1 MVVTTIS
8 SGTEAAKTVNRDLE
22 TLRAT
27 TAQVVGSV
35 FYGTLLKTMRQSVI
49 RGGFGHGGRG
59 EEIFAGQLD
68 ALIAE
73 RAGAATRGGLGETL
87 YRWLERQQESM
98 SRLRFAGDART
109 PG

>member
-1 MVVTTIS
+1 MVVTAIG

-22 TLRAT
+22 NLRET

-35 FYGTLLKTMRQSVI
+35 FYGTLLKTMRQSI
-49 RGGFGHGGRG
+49 IQGNFGHGGRG

-87 YRWLERQQESM
+87 YRWLERQQASM
-98 SRLRFAGDART
+98 SRLGSSSDERT

>member
-1 MVVTTIS
+1 MAVTAIG
-8 SGTEAAKTVNRDLE
+8 SGIEAAKAVNRDLE
-22 TLRAT
+22 TLRET

-49 RGGFGHGGRG
+49 QGDFGHGGRG

-73 RAGAATRGGLGETL
+73 RAGGATRGGLGETL
-87 YRWLERQQESM
+87 YRWLERQQEGM
-98 SRLRFAGDART
+98 STLRSSSDERA